1 MSAPLEQAKYEA
13 ERACA
18 RFTVTLE
25 TVQTALVG
33 TFRERLTPTALAN
46 HAWAEVREKG
56 SEIADEA
63 VEAVK
68 ARPLMA
74 TGAVA
79 AFFVFLARGR
89 IASAASRLWS
99 GGDDAED

>member
-1 MSAPLEQAKYEA
+1 MSARLEQAKYEA
-13 ERACA
+13 EAARK
-18 RFTVTLE
+18 RFTGTLE
-25 TVQTALVG
+25 VLQGTLVG

-46 HAWAEVREKG
+46 KAWTEVREKG

-68 ARPLMA
+68 ARPLIA
-74 TGAVA
+74 SGAVA

>member
-1 MSAPLEQAKYEA
+1 
-13 ERACA
+13 
-18 RFTVTLE
+18 
-25 TVQTALVG
+25 
-33 TFRERLTPTALAN
+33 LTPTALAN
-46 HAWAEVREKG
+46 RAWTEVREKG
-56 SEIADEA
+56 GEIADEA

-79 AFFVFLARGR
+79 AFFLFMARGR

-99 GGDDAED
+99 QDDKADD